1 MNDELTNLLAE
12 TEAALAR
19 RHKTWDDV
27 KWVGTPHIV
36 IPTEVFKAVA
46 AKCNYDSGF
55 GAQVVV
61 ADLVIVGDNWYFER
75 HEYDGAES
83 WQFKQIPK
91 KPLGV
96 YPGDSPRLTGKWGS
110 MEFEEANDPENLTDD
125 DEDDQEDAE

>member
-1 MNDELTNLLAE
+1 MNDELTNLLEE
-12 TEAALAR
+12 TNAALRR

-27 KWVGTPHIV
+27 KWVGTPKIV

-46 AKCNYDSGF
+46 AKCDYDSGF

-83 WQFKQIPK
+83 WHFKQIPT
-91 KPLGV
+91 KPTAV
-96 YPGDSPRLTGKWGS
+96 FQGDSPRLTGKWGS
-110 MEFEEANDPENLTDD
+110 MEFEEANDPKNLVDD
-125 DEDDQEDAE
+125 DDKLEDEE